1 MAAASGS
8 GAPPPPPNNNPF
20 GFLNQRPGTTRVS
33 KIKWEVH
40 NDRKLMLII
49 MGRDIQPNEFQ
60 AIANSFPER
69 PTAKAIQERI
79 AKLRRLQNAERDRM
93 QLAQA
98 PMEVP
103 EGISDEDRAAA
114 AMAALGHNFG

>member
-1 MAAASGS
+1 
-8 GAPPPPPNNNPF
+8 
-20 GFLNQRPGTTRVS
+20 
-33 KIKWEVH
+33 
-40 NDRKLMLII
+40 
-49 MGRDIQPNEFQ
+49 
-60 AIANSFPER
+60 
-69 PTAKAIQERI
+69 
-79 AKLRRLQNAERDRM
+79 M